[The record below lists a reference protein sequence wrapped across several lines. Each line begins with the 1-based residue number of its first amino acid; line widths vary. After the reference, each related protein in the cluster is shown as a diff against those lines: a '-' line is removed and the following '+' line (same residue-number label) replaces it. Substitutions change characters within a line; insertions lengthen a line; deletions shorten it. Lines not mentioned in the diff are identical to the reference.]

1 MPRIGPVNFGADPA
15 RGSCQT
21 DVTVGSGLTVAESLL
36 ATKIAFLV
44 FSGATV
50 VMLAGGGFW
59 VAARAARA
67 LVAFARTWAL
77 PRLQVAWAGF
87 RFRKLPVSSGAAQLE
102 PAMRV
107 RVQGV
112 VEGASV
118 TRAEFSGVAA
128 VVSRHELGERGG
140 GAVERG
146 FAAHDFD
153 LRLEDG
159 SRVRVLAHQAA
170 RRHWL
175 RLLDRQPDRWLGDK
189 GAMGW
194 VCESRVEP
202 GETIEVIGRLSRQ
215 VDPTAPRISD
225 RQPALGWTLA
235 AEQEPLFLRFWTPSQ
250 RLLRPAE

>member
-1 MPRIGPVNFGADPA
+1 M
-15 RGSCQT
+15 
-21 DVTVGSGLTVAESLL
+21 GSGLTVTESLL

-50 VMLAGGGFW
+50 VVLAGGGVW
-59 VAARAARA
+59 IALRA
-67 LVAFARTWAL
+67 LRAVAMFGRTWVL
-77 PRLQVAWAGF
+77 PRLQVAWNGF

-102 PAMRV
+102 AAQRV

-112 VEGASV
+112 VEGQSL
-118 TRAEFSGVAA
+118 TRAEFSGIAA

-146 FAAHDFD
+146 LAVHDFD

-159 SRVRVLAHQAA
+159 SRVRVLARQAA
-170 RRHWL
+170 RRRWL
-175 RLLDRQPDRWLGDK
+175 RLLDRQPDRWLGEK

-202 GETIEVIGRLSRQ
+202 GETIEVIGRLSRE
-215 VDPTAPRISD
+215 VDPSAPRISD
-225 RQPALGWTLA
+225 RQPALGWTMA
-235 AEQEPLFLRFWTPSQ
+235 AETEPLFLRFWTPSQ
-250 RLLRPAE
+250 RLLNPAE

>member
-1 MPRIGPVNFGADPA
+1 
-15 RGSCQT
+15 
-21 DVTVGSGLTVAESLL
+21 VGSGLTVAESLL

-50 VMLAGGGFW
+50 VVLASGGIW
-59 VAARAARA
+59 VALRAFRAA
-67 LVAFARTWAL
+67 LAFARTWIL

-102 PAMRV
+102 PSHRV

-140 GAVERG
+140 GAVERS

-159 SRVRVLAHQAA
+159 SRVRVMARQAA
-170 RRHWL
+170 GRHWL
-175 RLLDRQPDRWLGDK
+175 RLLDRKPDRWLGEK

-225 RQPALGWTLA
+225 RQPALGWMLA
-235 AEQEPLFLRFWTPSQ
+235 ADSEPLFLRFWTPSQ